1 MKRMEWTSTAAV
13 VVLTLSLTLGGL
25 VQEARAACTDLR
37 PLRPILAPNAD
48 AQTCE
53 GGIARA
59 GRLYVARKLSAIQA
73 CYARIQQGSLSGDPI
88 TVCRGTVS
96 GNTYTP
102 PTDGRTAGRIANAD
116 TRARQIIN
124 RSCTDASVVALRLC
138 GDTVTTAENCLI
150 IDHSQRVQDLRGDEY
165 GTVSQVTDSG
175 ARACQAKLAR
185 ASRQYVDAEL
195 RAVQTCLRRRNRN
208 CTVGDPAVVCVGAV
222 TGGMRIPPIDAA
234 TAARIANADAR
245 LRDRVADTCSNTELG
260 ALDTCAATATAV
272 GDCLTCSHW
281 SGGAEMIGTQYG
293 GAEGYA
299 DPSTTIQGA
308 VGAASAGDTIYLYP
322 GTYAETVDIETSG
335 LSLIGN
341 SCNGQRPSLINPNP
355 GNTDDGIRACGS
367 RDPTCTTPADNLLF
381 ESFDVGDFDDNGIL
395 VVGAEGVT
403 FRDIVATAGGTN
415 QSMEYAVFP
424 VFSNNVLVE
433 DCVASGVSD
442 AALYV
447 GQSTNIIVR
456 NNEVFGNVAGIEIEN
471 SANAEVYGN
480 FAHDNTGGILVFKL
494 PGLPTQL
501 SQCHD
506 VHNNISQN
514 NNGPNYGSG
523 TVGLVPQGTGMIIL
537 SNDASVFHDNTVTG
551 NGSFGIAL
559 TDQVILN
566 VLFDPNPFPILSP
579 DPTASNNFIT
589 NNTLTGNGLA
599 PDPAI
604 AGFEADL
611 LSVTG
616 GGTGN
621 CQQGN
626 TFGTLF
632 ELPALLTSCPAPPP
646 PGCPF
651 STTTTVTTT
660 TNTTMTTVSS
670 TTTVSTSST
679 TSTTSV
685 APLTWTDV
693 YTIMQGNCTGCHAAG
708 AGGFTIP
715 LSDSA
720 TAYAN
725 TVGAASTKLPTM
737 DRVDPFYPLQSFLMH
752 KLDNTQG
759 TFNASCTGGSCGS
772 SMPLGGPL
780 LPLATRDGIR
790 AWISFGAPQN

>member
-1 MKRMEWTSTAAV
+1 MHWSSTAAAV
-13 VVLTLSLTLGGL
+13 ALTLSLTPGVL
-25 VQEARAACTDLR
+25 VQEARAACADLK
-37 PLRPILAPNAD
+37 PLRPILAPDLD

-53 GGIARA
+53 NGIARA
-59 GRLYVARKLSAIQA
+59 GRLYAARMLSAIQD
-73 CYARIQQGSLSGDPI
+73 CYRRIQQGGLVGDPN

-102 PTDGRTAGRIANAD
+102 PTDARTAGRIAAAE
-116 TRARQIIN
+116 TRLRQIIN
-124 RSCTDASVVALRLC
+124 RNCTDSSIAALRLC
-138 GDTVTTAENCLI
+138 GNTVTAAEDCLLI
-150 IDHSQRVQDLRGDEY
+150 NHAQRVQNLLGDEY
-165 GTVSQVTDSG
+165 GTVAPVADVG
-175 ARACQAKLAR
+175 ARGCQAGLAR
-185 ASRQYVDAEL
+185 ASRQYLGAEL
-195 RAVQTCLRRRNRN
+195 RAIQVCLRRRNRN
-208 CTVGDPAVVCVGAV
+208 CTVGDPAILCIGSVA
-222 TGGMRIPPIDAA
+222 GGTAIPPIDAT
-234 TAARIANADAR
+234 TAARLANAEAR
-245 LRDRVADTCSNTELG
+245 LRDRVTDACSNGELA
-260 ALDTCAATATAV
+260 ALDACANTVTAV
-272 GDCLTCSHW
+272 GDCLTCSHR
-281 SGGAEMIGTQYG
+281 SGGAEMIGAQFG

-308 VGAASAGDTIYLYP
+308 VDAASPGDTIYLYP
-322 GTYAETVDIETSG
+322 GTYAESVDIETSG
-335 LSLIGN
+335 LSIIGN
-341 SCNGQRPSLINPNP
+341 SCNGQRPALINPNP
-355 GNTDDGIRACGS
+355 GSTADGIRACGS
-367 RDPTCTTPADNLLF
+367 LDPTCSTPADDLLF

-424 VFSNNVLVE
+424 VFSNDVLIE

-447 GQSTNIIVR
+447 GQSTNIVVR

-506 VHNNISQN
+506 VHDNISQN

-523 TVGLVPQGTGMIIL
+523 TVGLVPQGSGIVIL
-537 SNDASVFHDNTVTG
+537 SNDASTFRNNTVTG

-579 DPTASNNFIT
+579 DPTAANNFIT
-589 NNTLTGNGLA
+589 NNILTGNGLA
-599 PDPAI
+599 PDPAV

-621 CQQGN
+621 CRQDN
-626 TFGTLF
+626 TVGTTF
-632 ELPALLTSCPAPPP
+632 ELPALATSCPSPPP

-651 STTTTVTTT
+651 STSTTVTTT

-685 APLTWTDV
+685 TPFTWTQV
-693 YTIMQGNCTGCHAAG
+693 YGVMQGNCSFGCHENG
-708 AGGFTIP
+708 LGGFTIP
-715 LSDSA
+715 PNDSA
-720 TAYAN
+720 TAYNN
-725 TVGAASTKLPTM
+725 TVGVASNRLPTM
-737 DRVDPFYPLQSFLMH
+737 NRVEPFYPLDSFLMH

-759 TFNASCTGGSCGS
+759 TFDASCTGGSCGS
-772 SMPLGGPL
+772 SMPLSQPL
-780 LPLATRDGIR
+780 LPLTTRDGIR